1 MASSDE
7 KPASPSERRFT
18 SEPPHVLKEFADK
31 VSATL
36 GDLGLNEGTSQ
47 ELKSHIE
54 VVHAELD
61 SDEPDHT
68 LIDDALAAMHRV
80 LESSTTRKAAE
91 LLAEAGRFLTGVG

>member
-1 MASSDE
+1 MTSPDDE
-7 KPASPSERRFT
+7 LISPIKKKMT
-18 SEPPHVLKEFADK
+18 SEHPDVLKDFADK

-54 VVHAELD
+54 VVQTELR
-61 SDEPDHT
+61 SEEPDHS
-68 LIDDALAAMHRV
+68 LVEDALAAMHRV